1 MVRRKST
8 TMDMNTNFLKCER
21 PKPMLLSVFSLMLIF
36 SLVAV
41 SILMVM
47 GTLSKGNYALAQT
60 SILRTTE
67 LKVDLK
73 KLVEVGSNQN
83 VRVSLRDI
91 GTDDP
96 ISSASIRI
104 TVYFPGGASIRQFML
119 LTDTNGDASLTL
131 PIARNAALGGYGV
144 DVSASALG
152 YFDSGSTVN
161 FAVNSKA

>member
-8 TMDMNTNFLKCER
+8 NMDMNTNFLECER

-41 SILMVM
+41 SIVMVM

-67 LKVDLK
+67 VNVDFK

-83 VRVSLRDI
+83 VRVRL
-91 GTDDP
+91 TDLATGDP
-96 ISSASIRI
+96 ISGANVRM
-104 TVYFPGGASIRQFML
+104 TVYFP
-119 LTDTNGDASLTL
+119 
-131 PIARNAALGGYGV
+131 
-144 DVSASALG
+144 
-152 YFDSGSTVN
+152 
-161 FAVNSKA
+161 

>member
-1 MVRRKST
+1 MARHTST
-8 TMDMNTNFLKCER
+8 TMDMNTNLLKCESPR
-21 PKPMLLSVFSLMLIF
+21 PMFLSVFSAILIF

-41 SILMVM
+41 SIVMVM

-119 LTDTNGDASLTL
+119 LTDINGD
-131 PIARNAALGGYGV
+131 
-144 DVSASALG
+144 
-152 YFDSGSTVN
+152 
-161 FAVNSKA
+161 